1 MVSLS
6 IIYSCCLSTL
16 LPSLFHHCGM
26 YKEYHVFGSRI
37 LQFFATL
44 DKIGN
49 LIIFKRS
56 SWRFTCL
63 AAVFSN
69 FLHVQFSLL
78 SIFYVKSFVTLLTKT
93 FFTIFLGFFWKISI
107 ETALFLMTLRYDFL
121 NHCYWRFNKNFKF
134 DRTDWRSED

>member
-78 SIFYVKSFVTLLTKT
+78 SIFYVIKCYMSNVLFQNEKFCYTFDKDIFYYFSGFFLKNLYWNCTFFNDFALWFLESLLLTV
-93 FFTIFLGFFWKISI
+93 
-107 ETALFLMTLRYDFL
+107 
-121 NHCYWRFNKNFKF
+121 
-134 DRTDWRSED
+134 

>member
-6 IIYSCCLSTL
+6 IIYLCCASTL

-49 LIIFKRS
+49 LIIFKRR

-78 SIFYVKSFVTLLTKT
+78 SIFYVIKCYMSNVLFQNEKFCYT
-93 FFTIFLGFFWKISI
+93 FDKDIFYYFSGFF
-107 ETALFLMTLRYDFL
+107 L
-121 NHCYWRFNKNFKF
+121 KNLY
-134 DRTDWRSED
+134 

>member
-63 AAVFSN
+63 AAVFTN

-78 SIFYVKSFVTLLTKT
+78 SIFYVIKCYMSNVLFQNEKFCYTFDKDIFYYFSGVFLKNLYWNCTFFNDFALWFLESLLLTV
-93 FFTIFLGFFWKISI
+93 
-107 ETALFLMTLRYDFL
+107 
-121 NHCYWRFNKNFKF
+121 
-134 DRTDWRSED
+134 